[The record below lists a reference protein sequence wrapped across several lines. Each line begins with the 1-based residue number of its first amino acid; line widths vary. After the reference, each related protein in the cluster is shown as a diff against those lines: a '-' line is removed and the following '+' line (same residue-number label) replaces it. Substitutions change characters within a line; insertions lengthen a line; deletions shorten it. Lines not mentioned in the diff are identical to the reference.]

1 MSKRLSEDQDA
12 VKFVALGGGSEVGR
26 SCHIL
31 EYKGK
36 TVMLDAGV
44 HPAYTGMASLPFYD
58 DYDLST
64 VDILLISHFHLDHAA
79 SLPYVMQRTGF
90 KGRVFM
96 THPTKAI
103 YRWLLSDF
111 VKVSTAGPS
120 EGGGNSELYTDED
133 LDVSFNKIEAVD
145 FYSTIDVGGIKFT
158 AYPAGHVLGAA
169 MYLIEISGIK
179 ILFTGDY
186 SREQG
191 RHLNS
196 AEVPPVRPDVLIC
209 ESTFGTG
216 ILQPRVEK
224 ETKLLSLIHSTL
236 NKGGR
241 CLLPVFALGG
251 TQELMLILE
260 EYWDKHPELEG
271 VNIYYASNLARKCMA
286 VYQTFIN
293 MMNEGLRRK
302 FAETKINP
310 FSFRHVTSLRSLDR
324 FDDVGPCVML
334 ASPGMLQNGV
344 SRRLLEK
351 WAPDPR
357 NSLII
362 TGYSVEGTMAKH
374 IITEPTD
381 ITSVSNPEVK
391 IPRRLSVDEISFAA
405 HVDFRENSEFIDL
418 VGAPHVILVH
428 GETNAMG
435 RLKSALLS
443 KYSAQRG
450 THEEVKI
457 YNPRNCID
465 LVIPFETQK
474 IARTMGSLAAHEPNP
489 GSFVSGL
496 LVQNQHDFK
505 LSFVTEEEIGEYT
518 GLGTTTLME
527 RQSVIVNAGPDLVR
541 FYLLSM
547 FGDDMTEISADEWKV
562 MDALTIKH
570 EGKFKYSVEWEADE
584 KNDMFADGILALLL
598 GIDSSKSSVKMT
610 THPAH
615 SHDVKDEVKD
625 EVKGEIKEEIEDG
638 SAYDTSFANLAG
650 SARGNTRID
659 QLRSLLLPHFGE
671 SFTYDEGSSPP
682 MGHVEIDGARADINF
697 EDMTVESN
705 NVTLQQRVLH
715 ILGLCASIVDP
726 LSGNRRADN

>member
-1 MSKRLSEDQDA
+1 MSKRLAEDQDA
-12 VKFVALGGGSEVGR
+12 VKFLALGGGSEVGR

-44 HPAYTGMASLPFYD
+44 HPAYSGMASLPFYD
-58 DYDLST
+58 DYDLSEI
-64 VDILLISHFHLDHAA
+64 DILLISHFHLDHAA

-111 VKVSTAGPS
+111 VKVSNAGPG
-120 EGGGNSELYTDED
+120 EGGNSELYTDED
-133 LDVSFNKIEAVD
+133 LDESFNKIEAVD

-169 MYLIEISGIK
+169 MYLIEISGLK

-186 SREQG
+186 SREQD

-251 TQELMLILE
+251 TQELLLILE
-260 EYWDKHPELEG
+260 EYWDKNPELEG
-271 VNIYYASNLARKCMA
+271 VKIYYASTLARKCMA

-293 MMNEGLRRK
+293 MMNENLRRK
-302 FAETKINP
+302 FVETKVNP
-310 FSFRHVTSLRSLDR
+310 FNFRHITSLRSLDR

-344 SRRLLEK
+344 SRQLLER

-374 IITEPTD
+374 IITEPPE
-381 ITSVSNPEVK
+381 ITSVSNNEVK
-391 IPRRLSVDEISFAA
+391 IQRRLSVDEISFAA
-405 HVDFRENSEFIDL
+405 HVDFRQNSEFIDL

-443 KYSAQRG
+443 KYAAQRG
-450 THEEVKI
+450 THEEVRI
-457 YNPRNCID
+457 YNPRNCVD
-465 LVIPFETQK
+465 LVIPFKTQK

-489 GSFVSGL
+489 GSYVNGL
-496 LVQNQHDFK
+496 VVQNQRDFK
-505 LSFVTEEEIGEYT
+505 LSFVTEDDVSAYT

-527 RQSVIVNAGPDLVR
+527 RQSVVVNAGPDLVR

-547 FGDDMTEISADEWKV
+547 FGDDMQEQAPDEWVV
-562 MDALTIKH
+562 MDALTVKH
-570 EGKFKYSVEWEADE
+570 DGKFTYSVSWEADE
-584 KNDMFADGILALLL
+584 KNDMFADSILALLL

-610 THPAH
+610 TKK
-615 SHDVKDEVKD
+615 HDHVKDEVKD
-625 EVKGEIKEEIEDG
+625 EIKEEIKTEE
-638 SAYDTSFANLAG
+638 YDTSSANLAG
-650 SARGNTRID
+650 SSRGETRIE
-659 QLRSLLLPHFGE
+659 QLSSLLIPHFGD
-671 SFTYDEGSSPP
+671 SFTYDEGSNPP
-682 MGHVEIDGARADINF
+682 TGHVDIDGIRADINF
-697 EDMTVESN
+697 DDMTVESN
-705 NVTLQQRVLH
+705 NVTMKQRVLH

-726 LSGNRRADN
+726 LSGKRRVDAVKA